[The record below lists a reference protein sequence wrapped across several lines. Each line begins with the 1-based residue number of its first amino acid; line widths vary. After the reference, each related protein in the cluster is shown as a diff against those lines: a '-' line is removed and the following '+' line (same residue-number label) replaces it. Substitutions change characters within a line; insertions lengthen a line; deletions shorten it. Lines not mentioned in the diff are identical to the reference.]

1 MQPIDKIENIHKQY
15 LNHKWTIFYNK
26 VNVEQIKGY
35 DLIIIESEHYSL
47 KEITFLKAHNA
58 IVLGYFSLSE
68 LNINHLQFH
77 NQSHLLHEKHK
88 NWDSYYLDITH
99 KKYKDYARKQMTSSL
114 EKGVGGLFFDNI
126 DNTSP
131 WGIFKG
137 QEDLLLSVIQDI
149 KSEYQSI
156 KLLINGG
163 IWMHEKI
170 AALTMGWF
178 LESLF
183 TQYDFAHQETIA
195 RDESYFSATLEQLHA
210 ISMSYKLPVYL
221 IEYCSPKLLAELNN
235 HLPSHWNLQCLP
247 IHLNYQYASG

>member
-1 MQPIDKIENIHKQY
+1 MQPINQIVNIHDQ
-15 LNHKWTIFYNK
+15 KWTIFYNK
-26 VNVEQIKGY
+26 VNVEQIRGY

-47 KEITFLKAHNA
+47 KEITFLKVNNA

-68 LNINHLQFH
+68 LNINHHQFH

-99 KKYKDYARKQMTSSL
+99 KKYKDYARKQMISSL
-114 EKGVGGLFFDNI
+114 EKGVDGLFFDNI

-137 QEDLLLSVIQDI
+137 QEDLLLSVIRDI
-149 KSEYQSI
+149 KNEYPFI

-170 AALTMGWF
+170 ATLTLGWF
-178 LESLF
+178 VESLF
-183 TQYDFAHQETIA
+183 TRYDFEYQKTIV
-195 RDESYFSATLEQLHA
+195 RCKSEFSAAVEQLHA
-210 ISMSYKLPVYL
+210 ISKPYDLSVYL
-221 IEYCSPKLLAELNN
+221 IEYCSPDLLAEFNH
-235 HLPSHWNLQCLP
+235 HLPSNWNLQCLP
-247 IHLNYQYASG
+247 IHLNYHYAIG